1 MMQVTRPG
9 AARRPARTL
18 TASILPSDRRLAYD
32 SPSHRPERTIRRRT
46 SLVAVVLITIVIA
59 LVTLRGGVP
68 PKATEIVPPWSC
80 IVCGAGGGADALL
93 NVLLFV
99 PLGAAL
105 YGAGMNRGLALL
117 ICVATSTAIEVAQ
130 ATVIPYRYP
139 ALGDVVWNGLGGGVG
154 SLVAATWRPLVVP
167 DPAHAARLA
176 WWAVGLFTLAVG
188 VTVVAFRPVTPGGH
202 YRIREFDRCV
212 PPLVDRGPWLT
223 DVRYGDV
230 LVRRGD
236 AVPRATLEWAWRDG
250 TLRVTGRTNP
260 ASCEDILSL
269 VSSATGVPDEIAGM
283 SRGLTSVSFRVRL
296 RAIDLRLRQPWVSVP
311 VDYVALY
318 GSASAPVEGRYGEG
332 RLSVA
337 YEGRDA
343 TRRSELLLSSGLGW
357 ALLYPFA
364 DALRLRASWMNFAWI
379 CLLTLPIGYY
389 MMATL
394 MGHDARVATTS
405 RDARRGVAARVAVV
419 VAVLSVA
426 GVLAVG
432 QVLPLEIAAALVGM
446 VLGAGVSQMVRAV
459 AASWSERA

>member
-1 MMQVTRPG
+1 MMQVARPR
-9 AARRPARTL
+9 AARLGRRAL
-18 TASILPSDRRLAYD
+18 TASILPSDRRLAYA
-32 SPSHRPERTIRRRT
+32 SPLHRLERTIRRRT

-80 IVCGAGGGADALL
+80 IICGGGGGADALL
-93 NVLLFV
+93 NTLLFA

-105 YGAGMNRGLALL
+105 YGAGMSRVRALL

-154 SLVAATWRPLVVP
+154 ALAAATWRQLVLP
-167 DPAHAARLA
+167 TPQRAARLA
-176 WWAVGLFTLAVG
+176 WWAVGAFSVVIA
-188 VTVVAFRPVTPGGH
+188 VTVFAFRPVLPGGH

-212 PPLVDRGPWLT
+212 PPLVDRGPWLSEF
-223 DVRYGDV
+223 RYGDV

-236 AVPRATLEWAWRDG
+236 AVPRATLEQAWHEG
-250 TLRVTGRTNP
+250 SLRVTGRTNP

-269 VSSATGVPDEIAGM
+269 VSSASGVPDEIAGM

-296 RAIDLRLRQPWVSVP
+296 RAVDLRLRQPWVSVP
-311 VDYVALY
+311 LDYVALY

-337 YEGRDA
+337 YQGRDA

-379 CLLTLPIGYY
+379 CLLTLPIGYF
-389 MMATL
+389 MMATFL
-394 MGHDARVATTS
+394 GHDARVAAMS
-405 RDARRGVAARVAVV
+405 RDARRGVAARSAVV
-419 VAVLSVA
+419 VAVLSIA
-426 GVLAVG
+426 GMVAVG
-432 QVLPLEIAAALVGM
+432 QVLPLEIAAAIVGM
-446 VLGAGVSQMVRAV
+446 VLGAGVTQLVHAV
-459 AASWSERA
+459 APSWSERA